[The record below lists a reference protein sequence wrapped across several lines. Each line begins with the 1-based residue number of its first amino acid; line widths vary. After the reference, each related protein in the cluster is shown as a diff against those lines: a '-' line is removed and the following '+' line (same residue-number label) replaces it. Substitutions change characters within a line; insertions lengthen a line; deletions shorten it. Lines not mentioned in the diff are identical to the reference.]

1 MPLCAVFPLFLDMSK
16 KSTIPGGMRK
26 HLLTNRMKALAAK
39 ALSLKIGRLNLG
51 DFSNLPLPA
60 RLPTQ
65 SFNPNRIIRFKDEL
79 CLVRHGS
86 VEIWHVHHDRLVTTL
101 RTDALFGDMALLGQ
115 TMLDTQAISGPTGA
129 TISLLDIQAVKAW
142 IEPDP
147 FRVLEKV
154 GTRLSY
160 IESEHY
166 RAEFQLAD
174 SRIAALLLEIAGKG
188 SAVEGY
194 SHEQIGERL
203 GLYRETVT
211 VILDGLKFDKL
222 IEVGRK
228 RIRILDKGALRE
240 LSEL

>member
-1 MPLCAVFPLFLDMSK
+1 MLLCAVFPLFLDMSK

-26 HLLTNRMKALAAK
+26 HLLTDRRKSLASK
-39 ALSLKIGRLNLG
+39 ALSLKIGRLNLE
-51 DFSNLPLPA
+51 DFPDLPLPA

-86 VEIWHVHHDRLVTTL
+86 VEIWYVHHDRLVTTL
-101 RTDALFGDMALLGQ
+101 GTDALFGDMPLLGQ
-115 TMLDTQAISGPTGA
+115 TMLGTQAISGPTGA
-129 TISLLDIQAVKAW
+129 TVSLLDAQAVKAW

-147 FRVLEKV
+147 FMVLEKV
-154 GTRLSY
+154 GIRLSY
-160 IESEHY
+160 LESEHY

-174 SRIAALLLEIAGKG
+174 SRIAALLLEMAGKG
-188 SAVEGY
+188 STVEGY

-228 RIRILDKGALRE
+228 RIGILDKRALRE

>member
-1 MPLCAVFPLFLDMSK
+1 
-16 KSTIPGGMRK
+16 MRK
-26 HLLTNRMKALAAK
+26 HLLTDRRKALAAK
-39 ALSLKIGRLNLG
+39 ALSLKIGHLNLE
-51 DFSNLPLPA
+51 DFPELPLPA

-65 SFNPNRIIRFKDEL
+65 SFNPSRIIRLKDEL

-86 VEIWHVHHDRLVTTL
+86 VQIRHVHHDSLVTTL
-101 RTDALFGDMALLGQ
+101 GADALFGDMALLGQ

-129 TISLLDIQAVKAW
+129 TISLLDVQAVKAW
-142 IEPDP
+142 IETDP
-147 FRVLEKV
+147 FMVLEKV

-160 IESEHY
+160 LESEHY

-188 SAVEGY
+188 STVEGY

-228 RIRILDKGALRE
+228 RIRILDKRALRE